1 MANSLDQDIWTLEDN
16 LTWYKGNHTL
26 TFGTHNEIYDFSNL
40 FIQDLYGTYNFQTPD
55 DFNRYYDDYMDDGQ
69 LDPTKSYMNYY
80 RYGHA
85 NVDVTG
91 DPRWQASFGAA
102 QLGFYAQDKWD
113 ATRNFQLT
121 YGLRV
126 DIPIF
131 FDKPAANVPL
141 NEYAKSRGWN
151 VRTDQKLS
159 SAPLWS
165 PRVGFRWD
173 INGDRRYILRGGA
186 GVFTGRI
193 PLVWISNN
201 FSNTGIQMS
210 QYYLNKP
217 KGATL
222 ILDPNGQEANVANA
236 KSSGSQTVNVYD
248 HNFKFA
254 QSLRFNLGFDFK
266 LLGIDWTAEGIY
278 SKTLNDI
285 LYKNLAYD
293 MTGKTLRPDLLSGNR
308 HG

>member
-165 PRVGFRWD
+165 PRVGSAGISTATAAISFVVEPEYSPAASRSYGFQTTSRTPEFRCRST
-173 INGDRRYILRGGA
+173 I
-186 GVFTGRI
+186 
-193 PLVWISNN
+193 
-201 FSNTGIQMS
+201 
-210 QYYLNKP
+210 
-217 KGATL
+217 
-222 ILDPNGQEANVANA
+222 
-236 KSSGSQTVNVYD
+236 
-248 HNFKFA
+248 
-254 QSLRFNLGFDFK
+254 
-266 LLGIDWTAEGIY
+266 
-278 SKTLNDI
+278 
-285 LYKNLAYD
+285 
-293 MTGKTLRPDLLSGNR
+293 
-308 HG
+308 